1 MTELAHIAFEKTTI
15 DILMIVFMNVKAH
28 QTLTVVLY
36 QTLLHDLH
44 LVGIMRGILSP
55 TDHDL

>member
-1 MTELAHIAFEKTTI
+1 
-15 DILMIVFMNVKAH
+15 MNVKAH
-28 QTLTVVLY
+28 QTLTVVLD

-44 LVGIMRGILSP
+44 LVGILRIIFSP